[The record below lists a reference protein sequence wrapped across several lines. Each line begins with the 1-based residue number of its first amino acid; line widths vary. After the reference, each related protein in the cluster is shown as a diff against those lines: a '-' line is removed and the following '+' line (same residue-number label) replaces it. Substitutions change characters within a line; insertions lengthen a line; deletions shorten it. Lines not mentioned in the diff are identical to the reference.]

1 VEPEVIQ
8 RSAQPYVSIT
18 TSVRMDQLAE
28 VLGPQIG
35 EVFGWLAARGV
46 DPAGPPFWKY
56 NVIDMAGESEIEVGV
71 PTADQVSG
79 DGRVQSYVLPA
90 GRYAF
95 VQHVGHPGL
104 LEDATRALLEWA
116 EERGLSWDIVPSAAS
131 AAGVRWVARVEEY
144 LTDPVEQPDMEQ
156 WQTNLIFKL
165 AD

>member
-18 TSVRMDQLAE
+18 NSVRMDQLSK
-28 VLGPQIG
+28 LLPPQIG
-35 EVFGWLAARGV
+35 EIFGWLAARGV
-46 DPAGPPFWKY
+46 DPAGPPLWKY

-71 PTADQVSG
+71 PTAEQVSG
-79 DGRVQSYVLPA
+79 DSRFQSSVLPA

-95 VQHVGHPGL
+95 VQHVGRPDL

-144 LTDPVEQPDMEQ
+144 LTDPVEQPDMKQ